1 MFAGIILL
9 LSLCQ
14 NESPRFLIKQNKPE
28 DALKTLARIRS
39 LPPDHEYVV
48 REIIAIQ
55 HSHQDE
61 LEATMGSGLL
71 GVLKEALLIRSKLY
85 RLYLAAMARFVAP
98 VKSTLLSSDILHFLC
113 GGRQKCLDILIQS
126 PTMHSLR
133 FLKLPSTSSHPLNP
147 NQTP

>member
-9 LSLCQ
+9 LSFCQ

-28 DALKTLARIRS
+28 DALKTLARNRN

-61 LEATMGSGLL
+61 LEATMGSGPL

-85 RLYLAAMARFVAP
+85 RLYLAAMARFMAP
-98 VKSTLLSSDILHFLC
+98 VKSTLLSSDQHC
-113 GGRQKCLDILIQS
+113 IQRH
-126 PTMHSLR
+126 PTLPLR
-133 FLKLPSTSSHPLNP
+133 WSAKMS
-147 NQTP
+147 